1 MGESCEKKIGGK
13 SRLEMPLVVFGVFS
27 VVFGALLLAGL
38 TELPLFVAVLLMVPG
53 CIAELHGW
61 GLLYELDKRSQE
73 NRPAYYAFLDLTK
86 SGIFPFMYFFVILII
101 LLM

>member
-27 VVFGALLLAGL
+27 VVFGALLLAGV
-38 TELPLFVAVLLMVPG
+38 TELPLFAAVLLMVPG

-86 SGIFPFMYFFVILII
+86 SGIFRLCTFL
-101 LLM
+101 

>member
-1 MGESCEKKIGGK
+1 MKRKPEGK
-13 SRLEMPLVVFGVFS
+13 ADWNCLWWYLASFLWFL
-27 VVFGALLLAGL
+27 GALLLAGL
-38 TELPLFVAVLLMVPG
+38 TELPLLAAVLLMVPG

-86 SGIFPFMYFFVILII
+86 SGIFRLCTFL
-101 LLM
+101 

>member
-1 MGESCEKKIGGK
+1 M
-13 SRLEMPLVVFGVFS
+13 EMPLVVFGVFP

-38 TELPLFVAVLLMVPG
+38 TELPLFAMVPG
-53 CIAELHGW
+53 CIAEPHVW

-86 SGIFPFMYFFVILII
+86 SGIFRLCTFL
-101 LLM
+101 

>member
-27 VVFGALLLAGL
+27 VVFGAILLAGL
-38 TELPLFVAVLLMVPG
+38 TELPLFAMVPV

-86 SGIFPFMYFFVILII
+86 SGIFRLCTFL
-101 LLM
+101 

>member
-38 TELPLFVAVLLMVPG
+38 TELPLFAAVLLMVPG
-53 CIAELHGW
+53 CIAELPGW

-86 SGIFPFMYFFVILII
+86 SGIFRLCTFL
-101 LLM
+101 

>member
-1 MGESCEKKIGGK
+1 M
-13 SRLEMPLVVFGVFS
+13 EMPLVVFGVFS

-38 TELPLFVAVLLMVPG
+38 TELPLFAMVPG

-73 NRPAYYAFLDLTK
+73 NRPAYYAFLDHYK
-86 SGIFPFMYFFVILII
+86 IRYFPFMYFFVILTI

>member
-1 MGESCEKKIGGK
+1 M
-13 SRLEMPLVVFGVFS
+13 EMPLVVFGVFS

-38 TELPLFVAVLLMVPG
+38 TELPLLAAVLLMAPG
-53 CIAELHGW
+53 CIAGLHGW

-86 SGIFPFMYFFVILII
+86 SGIFRLCTFL
-101 LLM
+101 

>member
-86 SGIFPFMYFFVILII
+86 SGIFRLCTFL
-101 LLM
+101 

>member
-38 TELPLFVAVLLMVPG
+38 TELPLFAMVPG

-86 SGIFPFMYFFVILII
+86 SGIFRLCTFL
-101 LLM
+101 

>member
-27 VVFGALLLAGL
+27 VVFGAILLAGL
-38 TELPLFVAVLLMVPG
+38 TELPLFAMVPG

-86 SGIFPFMYFFVILII
+86 SGIFRLCTFL
-101 LLM
+101 

>member
-1 MGESCEKKIGGK
+1 M
-13 SRLEMPLVVFGVFS
+13 EMPLVVFGVFS

-38 TELPLFVAVLLMVPG
+38 TELPLFAMVPG
-53 CIAELHGW
+53 CIAEPHVW

-86 SGIFPFMYFFVILII
+86 SGIFRLCTFL
-101 LLM
+101 